1 MEALSAFNLVIPMT
15 IIWDI
20 DTLERD
26 PATGRVTV
34 AHWRAKKLVG
44 DTVAET
50 YGAVE
55 LLPGPTD
62 PADPEFRPFEGL
74 TKDVVVQWV
83 QEALLA
89 PPTPAVPG
97 VELPS
102 QLADVEA
109 YLNARI
115 AEQLAPPVATGT
127 PW

>member
-1 MEALSAFNLVIPMT
+1 MEARGAFYLVRSNM

-55 LLPGPTD
+55 LLPGSTD
-62 PADPEFRPFEGL
+62 PTDPEFRPFSDL
-74 TKDVVVQWV
+74 TKGEVVEWV
-83 QEALLA
+83 VAALSA
-89 PPTPAVPG
+89 PAPTVPG
-97 VELPS
+97 AELPT

-109 YLNARI
+109 YLDARI
-115 AEQLAPPVATGT
+115 AEQLAPPVVTGT

>member
-1 MEALSAFNLVIPMT
+1 M

-26 PATGRVTV
+26 PITGRVIV
-34 AHWRAKKLVG
+34 AHWRAKKSAG
-44 DTVAET
+44 GASAET
-50 YGAVE
+50 CGTVE

-62 PADPEFRPFEGL
+62 PADPEFRPFEGI
-74 TKDVVVQWV
+74 TKDLVIQWV

-89 PPTPAVPG
+89 PPTPTVPG
-97 VELPS
+97 VELPT

-109 YLNARI
+109 YLDARI

>member
-1 MEALSAFNLVIPMT
+1 M

-55 LLPGPTD
+55 LLPGSTD
-62 PADPEFRPFEGL
+62 PTDPEFRPFSDL
-74 TKDVVVQWV
+74 TKGEVVEWV
-83 QEALLA
+83 VAALSA
-89 PPTPAVPG
+89 PAPTVPG
-97 VELPS
+97 AELPT

-109 YLNARI
+109 YLDARI